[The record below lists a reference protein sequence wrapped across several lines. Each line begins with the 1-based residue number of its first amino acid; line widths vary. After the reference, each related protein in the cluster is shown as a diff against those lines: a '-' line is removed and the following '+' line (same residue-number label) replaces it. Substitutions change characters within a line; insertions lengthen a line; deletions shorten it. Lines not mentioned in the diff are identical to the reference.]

1 MRKQILLYS
10 AIYAYTAA
18 SFIKDLADNKNS
30 NIEIRVNTPGGSVL
44 DGYGMIAQIS
54 EHEKDIFL
62 KVDGQAASMGAILC
76 LFVPTQNIEALDV
89 STFLF
94 HRAAYGWWI
103 EDDKKAFT
111 PELQASLKKVN
122 DHLRAAM
129 EGKFTADQWF
139 KETGVSLDDLF
150 SIDSR
155 IDVEISAEQAK
166 RLGII
171 GSIKTITPEK
181 RAEINSL
188 SAKIAAIR
196 LPETATAT
204 ATTNSPAA
212 VPTNNDSNKKTNKM
226 TLPEFKAANPE
237 GYEAILKEGAKEER
251 DRVGSFLTFAHLDL
265 KACIEGIESGE
276 KITQKQMSEFTLKGI
291 QSGHLSAITAE
302 NPQGVETPEAEKAKT
317 ATQEKVKDF
326 QSAVF
331 SDLGITRK

>member
-1 MRKQILLYS
+1 MKKQVLLYS
-10 AIYAYTAA
+10 AIYSYTAA

-44 DGYGMIAQIS
+44 DGYGMIAQIA

-62 KVDGQAASMGAILC
+62 KIDGQAASMGAILC

-129 EGKFTADQWF
+129 EGKFTAEQWF

-155 IDVEISAEQAK
+155 IDVEINAEQAK
-166 RLGII
+166 RLGIVGRI
-171 GSIKTITPEK
+171 NVITPEK

-188 SAKIAAIR
+188 SERIAAIK
-196 LPETATAT
+196 LPEATNIPVAPIDNN
-204 ATTNSPAA
+204 NSNQ
-212 VPTNNDSNKKTNKM
+212 NNNTM
-226 TLPEFKAANPE
+226 TFDELKSKYPDAYKAAFAE
-237 GYEAILKEGAKEER
+237 GQSQER
-251 DRVGSFLTFAHLDL
+251 DRVCAYMAFAHVDL
-265 KACIEGIESGE
+265 ETVKKSIADG
-276 KITQKQMSEFTLKGI
+276 KNITQTEMAEFSVKMLATSQLNALQAGNAPGVTNQPQEQPKPADEVAAAAFKKGVLEI
-291 QSGHLSAITAE
+291 
-302 NPQGVETPEAEKAKT
+302 
-317 ATQEKVKDF
+317 
-326 QSAVF
+326 
-331 SDLGITRK
+331 LGISK